1 MATSNAAGGMVLPQ
15 ILMDI
20 QKKID
25 ESAQEI
31 RKIEAEYNKVVQG
44 KRSMTEKKNEN
55 EMVMSELNLVEDE
68 AAATVYK
75 LVGPILA
82 KQDLEE
88 AKTNVKTRLEYIQKE
103 IDRMD
108 HLEKEFLGKC
118 EDLRKQIM
126 QLQN

>member
-1 MATSNAAGGMVLPQ
+1 MAQAAGGMVLPQ

-31 RKIEAEYNKVVQG
+31 RKIEQEYQKVVQG
-44 KRSMTEKKNEN
+44 KRQMTEKKNEN
-55 EMVMSELNLVEDE
+55 EMVMQEFNLITEDDS
-68 AAATVYK
+68 TVYK

-82 KQDLEE
+82 KQDLDE
-88 AKTNVKTRLEYIQKE
+88 AKTNVKTRLDYIQKE

-118 EDLRKQIM
+118 EDLRKGIM
-126 QLQN
+126 SLQN

>member
-1 MATSNAAGGMVLPQ
+1 MPQ

>member
-1 MATSNAAGGMVLPQ
+1 M
-15 ILMDI
+15 I
-20 QKKID
+20 
-25 ESAQEI
+25 
-31 RKIEAEYNKVVQG
+31 
-44 KRSMTEKKNEN
+44 EKKSEN
-55 EMVMSELNLVEDE
+55 EMVMQELTLIDGEE
-68 AAATVYK
+68 SATVYK

-103 IDRMD
+103 IDRME

-126 QLQN
+126 SYQNKFREEAMKMKASVEQQQQAQPVQ